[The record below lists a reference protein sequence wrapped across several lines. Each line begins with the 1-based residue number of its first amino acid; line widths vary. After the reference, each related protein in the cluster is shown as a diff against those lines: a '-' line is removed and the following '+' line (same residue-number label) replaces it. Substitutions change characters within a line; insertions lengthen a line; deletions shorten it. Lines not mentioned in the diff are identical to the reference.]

1 MWRRMFGVFRSFVLI
16 LLAATYFAAQT
27 PVAIRRAHVSAREG
41 PTSTAKTIAT
51 LHQGDV
57 FVIVDDQPY
66 WYGITLKDGRT
77 AYVPK
82 SACTVLPEGEPTEGS
97 GETTP
102 ASSLSNATEPTGGTD
117 LPNCTPSGVPAN
129 WSICPATGSGG
140 IYAAA
145 YVQKNRLAIACHYA
159 GMTVQQML
167 SLPKLPANVR
177 ALPADNQSLKDLQAV
192 ESQSVVLEGYL
203 ALAKDGGQEGTNCKS
218 PTRKDV
224 HMEIVGTDTEDPK
237 SNRGQH
243 AITEV
248 TPWFGEA
255 ITAWTK
261 VTIGSYAAY
270 VDGYSG
276 NMLRPPTKIR
286 VYGWLFYDEA
296 HVSDGSIGQWRGTAW
311 EIHPITRIEVFENG
325 AWKVI
330 Q

>member
-1 MWRRMFGVFRSFVLI
+1 MFGVFRSFVLI
-16 LLAATYFAAQT
+16 LLAATYLSAQT
-27 PVAIRRAHVSAREG
+27 PVAIRRAHVISREA

-66 WYGITLKDGRT
+66 WYGITLRDGRT

-82 SACTVLPEGEPTEGS
+82 SACTVLPEGEPTEGR

-102 ASSLSNATEPTGGTD
+102 ADSSPDATPSTGGTD
-117 LPNCTPSGVPAN
+117 LPNCTPSSVPAN

-145 YVQKNRLAIACHYA
+145 YVQKNRLKIPCHYT

-167 SLPKLPANVR
+167 SLPKLSANVR
-177 ALPADNQSLKDLQAV
+177 ALPAGNQNLKDLQAR
-192 ESQSVVLEGYL
+192 ESQPVVLEGYL
-203 ALAKDGGQEGTNCKS
+203 ALVKDGGQEGTNCKS

-224 HMEIVGTDTEDPK
+224 HMEIVDTDAADPK

-243 AITEV
+243 VITEV
-248 TPWFGEA
+248 TPWFEEA
-255 ITAWTK
+255 VTTWTK
-261 VTIGSYAAY
+261 GTIGLYAAY

-276 NMLRPPTKIR
+276 NQLRPPTKIR

-325 AWKVI
+325 VWKVI